1 MMLRRQSAYANHVRT
16 CGVSAVSS
24 CSCSCCCCRVDDDG
38 RSSPPLPPEP
48 ARAAD
53 SVTVPA
59 REAVEEEDLDGEAA
73 GEGGGDH
80 TVAVIETTNFF

>member
-16 CGVSAVSS
+16 GGVSAVS
-24 CSCSCCCCRVDDDG
+24 SCSCCCCRVDDNG
-38 RSSPPLPPEP
+38 RSSPPLPPAP

-53 SVTVPA
+53 SVMVPA
-59 REAVEEEDLDGEAA
+59 REAVEEQDMDGEAA

-80 TVAVIETTNFF
+80 TVAVFG

>member
-16 CGVSAVSS
+16 GGVSAVS
-24 CSCSCCCCRVDDDG
+24 SCSCCCCRVDDNG
-38 RSSPPLPPEP
+38 RSSPPLPSAP

-59 REAVEEEDLDGEAA
+59 REAVEEQDMDGEAA

-80 TVAVIETTNFF
+80 TVAVFG